1 MYPVAGRGIG
11 ITMTDNPNQAPE
23 DIGAPQSY
31 LVLKDGTAVYDR
43 AGDHVG
49 DVAHVLKD
57 EADDIFHGLIVKTG
71 DGHRFAA
78 GDQVDGIYEH
88 AVIVAVPADQLP
100 TPSADSAAKT
110 ADQGGFVSG
119 LKRAWDWLIE
129 PK

>member
-1 MYPVAGRGIG
+1 
-11 ITMTDNPNQAPE
+11 MTDNQNQAPE

-31 LVLKDGTAVYDR
+31 LVLKDGTSVYDR

-49 DVAHVLKD
+49 DVEHVVAD
-57 EADDIFHGLIVKTG
+57 EAEDIFHGLIIKTG
-71 DGHRFAA
+71 DGHRFAP

-88 AVIVAVPADQLP
+88 AVIVAVPAAQLP
-100 TPSADSAAKT
+100 TPSADSAAMK
-110 ADQGGFVSG
+110 ADEDGFVNG